1 MISQGGKKILERFVS
16 TAKNLLMENVTQML
30 QQHYGIWADGHS
42 IPVEQLPNQDTDNV
56 HTARMLHERLKH
68 LLAALPEEKAEKEK
82 LAVSQLISEQA
93 FTQLN
98 RFCALRMCEE
108 RDLILESIRGGY
120 DSVGFQ
126 SYDAIASQVAAPKYE
141 RYKWYLHSIFDEL
154 SVELPAVFD
163 RFSPYGLVFPDAST
177 LLKLLQLINDSQLSE
192 WYDEQ
197 DGTTVN
203 FWTED
208 ETLGWMFQD
217 YNSLEERRQ
226 MREESNKPRN
236 SREMAVRNQFFTP
249 EYIVRFLSDNSLG
262 RIWYEMTGGKSRIGE
277 ELCQYMVR
285 RPDETLAERKLKE
298 PTEILSLDPTCGSM
312 HFGIYLYEVYEYIY
326 MDAWDN
332 QPSLLHS
339 FREVHTRESFQRE
352 VPKLILE
359 NNIFG
364 CEIDPRALQLAALSL
379 WLRAQKSYSQMNI
392 PANERPL
399 IKRSNLVL
407 AEAMPG
413 NKRLL
418 NGLMEELDK
427 PLQNLIR
434 KIWDKMKFV
443 GEAGLLFKMEKEI
456 ESDIEILRKNWSKV
470 NKQSSVDMFKSDD
483 ERQKDEA
490 EQRSIARLARK
501 EEKEQFF
508 NQVTEKLQEALQQL
522 SAKLSEEEGYEN
534 ALFTEDATRGF
545 AFIELCQKRFDCI
558 VMNPPFGEGSENT
571 SDYLDKNYPAWCRN
585 LVCAFFDRMQEM
597 LDEQGRLGAIFDRTV
612 MIKSSYESF
621 RKRNLCGFITNC
633 ADTGWGVL
641 DASVETSTLVLN
653 KYSSDVEGI
662 FMDVLDVN
670 PEEKAIQ
677 LHALITALREDEEV
691 KWNHIRKS
699 VDFGNLPNTIIGYYF
714 AESIINLF
722 KFKNIESRNIIVRQ
736 GHAFVSTVHY
746 RLFYELLNSN
756 EYYHMYNGGSFSQ
769 FYSTYREVAF
779 WGDSGKTVKA
789 NSSVVLRNPD
799 YQLLAGIGYG
809 KRGEIVDAHILHNK
823 SFFTVEGLA
832 LTQISETNRYSV
844 LSLINS
850 ILGQYSINLYCA
862 QHKHAG
868 YMNLLPM
875 PDYASRQSD
884 INRIVNAIIT
894 IKRKWFSLDET
905 NLEYH
910 GLLAQIDIS
919 QSIDKA
925 LGKMQEQLNEDYI
938 RYQELVRE
946 NHDLWMDLAGI
957 EPDSDFRKTLNDYK
971 QRRPYEELLSIDGA
985 SNTNVIDKK
994 VMAQEIVMELVGM
1007 AFGRW
1012 DADYATGKKTIPEF
1026 GNVFDALPFMPVV
1039 SLQNESSP
1047 NASGSGFPAWEQNIP
1062 KEGTNNS
1069 QGGNTNGAYFSIPED
1084 GILSMDADSP
1094 LSLTTH
1100 VRDVMRYIWDERADD
1115 IEYELCQLIGCKNLQ
1130 NYLESPTGFFDYHF
1144 KRYTKSRRKAP
1155 IYWPLSSEDGS
1166 LTYWVYYPK
1175 LNQNTLHSLILKL
1188 RDENERLHSQIAATT
1203 DKTQQT
1209 LLRGRQ
1215 QQVEGMMDELNNI
1228 INAGYKPNHDD
1239 GVPVT
1244 SCPLVKLI
1252 AHRGWKQECTENW
1265 EDLQKGEYDWSHLA
1279 MSMFPA
1285 RVTQKAKKDWCLALT
1300 PGLEH
1305 LCENKPKEKKTRKKK
1320 SDTQTS
1326 IDFE

>member
-30 QQHYGIWADGHS
+30 QQHYGIWTDGHS
-42 IPVEQLPNQDTDNV
+42 IPVEQLPNQDTDNI
-56 HTARMLHERLKH
+56 HTARMLRERLKH

-82 LAVSQLISEQA
+82 LAVGQLLSEQA

-163 RFSPYGLVFPDAST
+163 RFSPYGLVFPDEST

-262 RIWYEMTGGKSRIGE
+262 RIWYEMTGGKSHIGE
-277 ELCQYMVR
+277 DLCQYMVR
-285 RPDETLAERKLKE
+285 RPDETLAERQLKE

-332 QPSLLHS
+332 QPSLLHG
-339 FREVHTRESFQRE
+339 FREIHTRDSFQRE

-418 NGLMEELDK
+418 NGLIEEL
-427 PLQNLIR
+427 PAPMRNLIR
-434 KIWDKMKFV
+434 KIWEKMQFV

-456 ESDIEILRKNWSKV
+456 DEDIDYLRQNWAKV
-470 NKQSSVDMFKSDD
+470 NQYRYASLFATD
-483 ERQKDEA
+483 EQKAKILAENEA
-490 EQRSIARLARK
+490 KKALNQNK
-501 EEKEQFF
+501 EEFF
-508 NQVTEKLQEALQQL
+508 NEITERLRESLQQL

-653 KYSSDVEGI
+653 KYSSDVEGV

-670 PEEKAIQ
+670 PEEKNDQ
-677 LHALITALREDEEV
+677 LRALINTIKHGEEV
-691 KWNHIRKS
+691 KWNHIVKS
-699 VDFGNLPNTIIGYYF
+699 KDFENLPNTIIGYYF
-714 AESIINLF
+714 STPELNY
-722 KFKNIESRNIIVRQ
+722 FKNSSLERRYYIARQ
-736 GHAFVSTVHY
+736 GHAFISAMNF
-746 RLFYELLNSN
+746 RLFYELIDYNSV
-756 EYYHMYNGGSFSQ
+756 HALYNGSSFSL
-769 FYSTYREVAF
+769 FYT
-779 WGDSGKTVKA
+779 DSRDFIKWKNDGAATKA
-789 NSSVVLRNPD
+789 HSSFRNSSAD
-799 YQLLAGIGYG
+799 YQWLMGVGYG
-809 KRGEIVDAHILHNK
+809 KRGDIVDAHVLRK
-823 SFFTVEGLA
+823 SSFFSVEGLA
-832 LTQISETNRYSV
+832 IPGLNPEESFAV

-850 ILGQYSINLYCA
+850 IVGQYMVNLYTA
-862 QHKHAG
+862 QHKQAG
-868 YMNLLPM
+868 NMNLLPM
-875 PDYASRQSD
+875 PDYASRLSD
-884 INRIVNAIIT
+884 IENIINAIIA
-894 IKRKWFSLDET
+894 IKRQWFSLDET

-946 NHDLWMDLAGI
+946 NDDLWMDLAGI

-985 SNTNVIDKK
+985 SSQNVIDKK

-1012 DADYATGKKTIPEF
+1012 DADYATGTKAVPAF
-1026 GNVFDALPFMPVV
+1026 GDVFDALPFMPVV
-1039 SLQNESSP
+1039 ARQHESSP
-1047 NASGSGFPAWEQNIP
+1047 DASGSEFQVWEQNIP
-1062 KEGTNNS
+1062 TLGTNYS
-1069 QGGNTNGAYFSIPED
+1069 QPGNKNGAYFPIPED

-1130 NYLESPTGFFDYHF
+1130 TYLENPTGFFDYHF

-1166 LTYWVYYPK
+1166 LTYWVYYPR

-1300 PGLEH
+1300 HGLEH
-1305 LCENKPKEKKTRKKK
+1305 LCENKPKEKKTRKKR